1 MTDSSRPVRRRRSQG
16 TAARSLAHLAV
27 VALVAGSAS
36 IGVLAAQGL
45 IGQDGSALQA
55 VAPVLG
61 AVSEAA
67 AAARDETVSIEIEP
81 EVGVADGESEAEA
94 GVMIEERATA
104 TPPPEVPTA
113 IILPAPPPPVRT
125 GSVGPRLPVAGPV
138 GFVQGDGSLTWP
150 VPGGYVSQYFW
161 SGHTGLDI
169 AHNAG
174 SPVIAADTGTV
185 TQAGWLNTGGGW
197 VVTIAHS
204 DGRVTV
210 YNHLGTI
217 LVGVGQ
223 GLTRGQ
229 QIATVGCS
237 GWCTGPHVHFQV
249 IVNGVVVNPL
259 RYL

>member
-1 MTDSSRPVRRRRSQG
+1 VRRRRSQG
-16 TAARSLAHLAV
+16 KAARSLAHLAV

-36 IGVLAAQGL
+36 VGVLAAQGL
-45 IGQDGSALQA
+45 IGQDGAA
-55 VAPVLG
+55 FEVAPPVLG

-67 AAARDETVSIEIEP
+67 AQANDAPVSIELEP
-81 EVGVADGESEAEA
+81 EVGVESDVEAD
-94 GVMIEERATA
+94 VMIEERSAY

-125 GSVGPRLPVAGPV
+125 GSVGPRLPVAGPT
-138 GFVQGDGSLTWP
+138 GFVNGDGSLTWP

-169 AHNAG
+169 ANNAG
-174 SPVIAADTGTV
+174 NPVLAADTGTV

-197 VVTIAHS
+197 VITIQHS
-204 DGRVTV
+204 DGRTTV

-217 LVGVGQ
+217 LVSAGTGVV
-223 GLTRGQ
+223 RGQ
-229 QIATVGCS
+229 QIANVGCS

-259 RYL
+259 RFL

>member
-1 MTDSSRPVRRRRSQG
+1 VRRRRSQG

-45 IGQDGSALQA
+45 IGQDASALQVVPPA
-55 VAPVLG
+55 FG
-61 AVSEAA
+61 AVSEVAA
-67 AAARDETVSIEIEP
+67 AANDEQVAIEIEP
-81 EVGVADGESEAEA
+81 EAGVATGGSDVEADA
-94 GVMIEERATA
+94 MIEERSAY

-125 GSVGPRLPVAGPV
+125 GSVGPRLPVAGPT
-138 GFVQGDGSLTWP
+138 GFVNGDGSLLWP

-169 AHNAG
+169 ANNYG
-174 SPVIAADTGTV
+174 RPVVAADTGTV

-204 DGRVTV
+204 NGRVTV
-210 YNHLGTI
+210 YNHLGSI
-217 LVGVGQ
+217 QVGAGQ
-223 GLTRGQ
+223 AVMRGQ

-237 GWCTGPHVHFQV
+237 GWCTGPHVHFQT

-259 RYL
+259 RFL

>member
-1 MTDSSRPVRRRRSQG
+1 VRRRRSQG

-36 IGVLAAQGL
+36 VGVLAAQGL
-45 IGQDGSALQA
+45 IGQDTTAFQVVSPAF
-55 VAPVLG
+55 G

-67 AAARDETVSIEIEP
+67 AAAHDQEVAIEVEP
-81 EVGVADGESEAEA
+81 EVGAAAEA
-94 GVMIEERATA
+94 DAMIEERATA

-125 GSVGPRLPVAGPV
+125 GAVGPRLPIAGPV
-138 GFVQGDGSLTWP
+138 GYVQGDGSLAWP

-174 SPVIAADTGTV
+174 GPVVAADTGTV

-197 VVTIAHS
+197 VVTIAHA
-204 DGRVTV
+204 DGRSTV

-217 LVGVGQ
+217 LVSAGSSVM
-223 GLTRGQ
+223 RGQ